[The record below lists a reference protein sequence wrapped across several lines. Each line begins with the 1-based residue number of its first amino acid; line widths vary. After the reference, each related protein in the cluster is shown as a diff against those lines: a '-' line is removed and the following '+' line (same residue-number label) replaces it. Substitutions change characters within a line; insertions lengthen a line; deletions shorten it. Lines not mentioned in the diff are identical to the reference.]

1 MLTERMKLIL
11 SNGKSVALNRDKS
24 LWLALY
30 NGKYYM
36 VNTNSGEL
44 SELEGHEAVALA
56 YKSPKFEECQKLFN
70 FSKKD
75 IDRVVEAW
83 GGRWK

>member
-11 SNGKSVALNRDKS
+11 KNGKSVSLNRDKTLYLS
-24 LWLALY
+24 YY
-30 NGKYYM
+30 NGRYYM

-44 SELEGHEAVALA
+44 SEMEVHEAVALA
-56 YKSPKFEECQKLFN
+56 YKSPKFEECQKAFS

-75 IDRVVEAW
+75 IDSVADAW
-83 GGRWK
+83 GGRW

>member
-11 SNGKSVALNRDKS
+11 KNGKSVS
-24 LWLALY
+24 LTSDNHLY
-30 NGKYYM
+30 LVNYEGKYYM
-36 VNTNSGEL
+36 IDTHRT
-44 SELEGHEAVALA
+44 ELEELEDIDAVALA
-56 YKSPKFEECQKLFN
+56 YKSPKFEECQKAFN

-83 GGRWK
+83 GGRW